1 MRNTSGINP
10 TVIFVP
16 ESKYK
21 LKQKRVESRFNL
33 SKNSLFGF
41 FFPIFFPQIYIFLS
55 LKKKVLD

>member
-21 LKQKRVESRFNL
+21 IKQKRVESRFNFT
-33 SKNSLFGF
+33 KNSFLY
-41 FFPIFFPQIYIFLS
+41 FPIFFSSIYLYLS

>member
-16 ESKYK
+16 ESKYNI
-21 LKQKRVESRFNL
+21 KQKRVESRFNL
-33 SKNSLFGF
+33 TKNSFLY
-41 FFPIFFPQIYIFLS
+41 FPIFFLLYIYIYLS